1 MFCEIAYWTYYLC
14 SKNKYLVRE
23 GTVTF
28 VSLMF
33 TSIHEYTNIACI
45 IQLVGYY
52 FGYNILGCIKI
63 GSRYAP
69 FSWFIGLIL
78 ISPFLWFNYKRY
90 FNIVKL
96 NKTIERYAS
105 MSRGR
110 HIAGILCYTIYV
122 ILTYYIL
129 YLIASS

>member
-1 MFCEIAYWTYYLC
+1 M
-14 SKNKYLVRE
+14 RGE
-23 GTVTF
+23 GMQ
-28 VSLMF
+28 LGF
-33 TSIHEYTNIACI
+33 TTD
-45 IQLVGYY
+45 
-52 FGYNILGCIKI
+52 
-63 GSRYAP
+63 P
-69 FSWFIGLIL
+69 
-78 ISPFLWFNYKRY
+78 
-90 FNIVKL
+90 NIVKL